1 MKIAYFDCFSGIS
14 GDMILGALVD
24 AGLPLE
30 VFTKLIDDLNLSGCR
45 ISSKKVKKSGI
56 SATKVDISFPPIRKS
71 PAEILS
77 LMESL
82 DISQKLKEKS
92 KSIFLT
98 LAKAEAYIHQE
109 DINSVHLH
117 ELGSIDTL
125 IDIVGSVVGLDKM
138 GIEEVYSSE
147 INVGEGFVKTAHGYL
162 PVPAPATA
170 HILKG
175 VPVYSS
181 GVKAELT
188 TPTGAAILTGFSSG
202 YGSLPLMKL
211 EIIGYGA
218 GEKDL
223 PSPNLLRVLIGE
235 KSIQSEQEDWVSV
248 LETNIDDMNPEFYDY
263 LIDFLLK
270 KGALDVFLTPIQ
282 MKKSR
287 PGMLL
292 SVICYE
298 KKQKEII
305 DTIFSETSTFG
316 IRISR
321 LRREKLKREI
331 KNLKTSLG
339 NIRVKLGIL
348 DGKIVSVSPEYEDCK
363 KIALERKIP
372 LKRVYELVKMEA
384 RSLITKR
391 YA

>member
-56 SATKVDISFPPIRKS
+56 SATKIDISFPPIRKS

-211 EIIGYGA
+211 EVIGYGA

-384 RSLITKR
+384 GSLITKR

>member
-211 EIIGYGA
+211 EVIGYGA

-384 RSLITKR
+384 GSLITKR

>member
-1 MKIAYFDCFSGIS
+1 M
-14 GDMILGALVD
+14 
-24 AGLPLE
+24 
-30 VFTKLIDDLNLSGCR
+30 
-45 ISSKKVKKSGI
+45 
-56 SATKVDISFPPIRKS
+56 
-71 PAEILS
+71 
-77 LMESL
+77 
-82 DISQKLKEKS
+82 SQKLKEKS

-211 EIIGYGA
+211 EVIGYGA

-384 RSLITKR
+384 GSLITKR

>member
-211 EIIGYGA
+211 EAIGYGA

-235 KSIQSEQEDWVSV
+235 KSTQSEQEDWVSV

-331 KNLKTSLG
+331 KNLKTPLG

-372 LKRVYELVKMEA
+372 LKKVYELVKMEA
-384 RSLITKR
+384 GSLITKR

>member
-1 MKIAYFDCFSGIS
+1 
-14 GDMILGALVD
+14 
-24 AGLPLE
+24 
-30 VFTKLIDDLNLSGCR
+30 
-45 ISSKKVKKSGI
+45 
-56 SATKVDISFPPIRKS
+56 
-71 PAEILS
+71 
-77 LMESL
+77 
-82 DISQKLKEKS
+82 
-92 KSIFLT
+92 
-98 LAKAEAYIHQE
+98 
-109 DINSVHLH
+109 
-117 ELGSIDTL
+117 
-125 IDIVGSVVGLDKM
+125 
-138 GIEEVYSSE
+138 
-147 INVGEGFVKTAHGYL
+147 
-162 PVPAPATA
+162 
-170 HILKG
+170 
-175 VPVYSS
+175 
-181 GVKAELT
+181 
-188 TPTGAAILTGFSSG
+188 
-202 YGSLPLMKL
+202 
-211 EIIGYGA
+211 
-218 GEKDL
+218 
-223 PSPNLLRVLIGE
+223 VLIGE

-384 RSLITKR
+384 GSLITKR

>member
-384 RSLITKR
+384 GSLITKR

>member
-316 IRISR
+316 IRVSR

-384 RSLITKR
+384 GSLITKR

>member
-384 RSLITKR
+384 RSLIN
-391 YA
+391 

>member
-211 EIIGYGA
+211 EAIGYGA

-235 KSIQSEQEDWVSV
+235 KNIQSEQEDWVSV
-248 LETNIDDMNPEFYDY
+248 LETNIDDMSPEFYDY

-372 LKRVYELVKMEA
+372 LKKVYELVKMEA
-384 RSLITKR
+384 GSLITKR

>member
-211 EIIGYGA
+211 EVIGYGA